1 MIYKENTIN
10 YKYID
15 FWKWGSL
22 MILLEIKR
30 GLSRTSFRIILIIVS
45 IMAII
50 CAFENKSYRDSSD
63 ILNIYMKAYLFTP
76 ADYFMIFRFN
86 SIETLFL
93 QLMPLLSCICYADT
107 YFEDRKNGFL
117 KFIYTRQEK
126 KVYLKAKYIANFI
139 LSGLA
144 ISIPLKL
151 NYIILLLRF
160 PNIEVNEILG
170 NTNIKM
176 TLMFPDL
183 YYSNT
188 TIYIFLW
195 IFIFFL
201 YSGIF
206 ASIGL
211 SLSIFMKNRIVAL
224 FIPLILFNIIDI
236 FLEAI
241 DKFNFYPVQFLGVSS
256 DKSFSIIAGEFL
268 VLLVITFITFYI
280 GGNKDEVY

>member
-50 CAFENKSYRDSSD
+50 CAFENTSYRDSSD

-144 ISIPLKL
+144 IAIPLIL

>member
-1 MIYKENTIN
+1 
-10 YKYID
+10 
-15 FWKWGSL
+15 

-50 CAFENKSYRDSSD
+50 CAFENTSYRDSSD

-211 SLSIFMKNRIVAL
+211 SLRIFMKNRIVAL